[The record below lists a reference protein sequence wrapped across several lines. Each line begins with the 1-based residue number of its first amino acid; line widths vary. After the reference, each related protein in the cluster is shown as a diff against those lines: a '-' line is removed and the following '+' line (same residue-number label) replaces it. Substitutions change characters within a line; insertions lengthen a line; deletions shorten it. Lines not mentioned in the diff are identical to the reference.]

1 MHIFL
6 ETLLVAIFALK
17 AMATPES
24 NIPALQAVSDG
35 TNEFSSL
42 FYQTVAEK
50 TPGNLIMSPLSAA
63 IVLAMAA
70 YGSRGE
76 TENQFKKLLHLPSAN
91 GESGYQALI
100 DNLNKIQENKLQL
113 ANKIFTAE
121 HLDMKPTYKEL
132 TETYFHS
139 IAQAVDF
146 AKSQQAADTIN
157 GWVEQNTNELI
168 KDLIK
173 PGDLNNS
180 TALVLVNAAYFKGL
194 WNDQFNP
201 NSTTDMPFYID
212 SNTVKNVPMMSRI
225 GSYRSGEL
233 PELNAK
239 FIELPYKGGELSML
253 IILPNVVD
261 GLAEVEK
268 KLLNVN
274 LANVLNQGYVRTQNL
289 YLPKF
294 KIESKIELEDV
305 LKKMGL
311 IDAFDGRAD
320 FSGISNEKMDI
331 SKVVQKAFIEVNEE
345 GTEAAAA
352 TGMSVA
358 LSVSADPI
366 EIIVNHPFLYS
377 IIKTGD
383 TNVQLFKGR
392 IVDPQQV

>member
-1 MHIFL
+1 
-6 ETLLVAIFALK
+6 
-17 AMATPES
+17 MATPES